1 MSRFY
6 LFIVLLG
13 LLATGCNHEDIDQY
27 NFTVRGRVTNET
39 TGLGVPGVWVYTE
52 YGEPCCGGIAF
63 RKGLD
68 SAKTNFEGKYTLQ
81 ISYPEDTLIYRFIT
95 FLKASILVDR
105 FYIYS
110 GLDLQDIGLTRFE
123 YEEMVAPVV
132 PAKLPDG
139 HLQTCDFTILPV
151 GYVEIDFRNRGAVAT
166 DTVSVKAIRL
176 DKNQEY
182 KNVLFYP
189 TFSFDRHLFPITA
202 SIPTVLIQENTYNG
216 NTVIVRDTFNLKAGQ
231 RVSRIMER

>member
-1 MSRFY
+1 MGRFY
-6 LFIVLLG
+6 LFIAVFG
-13 LLATGCNHEDIDQY
+13 LLASCNQEDVDQY
-27 NFTVRGRVTNET
+27 NYTVRGRVTHEI

-52 YGEPCCGGIAF
+52 YGEPCCGSIAF

-95 FLKASILVDR
+95 FLKAGTLNNQ
-105 FYIYS
+105 FYQYS
-110 GLDLQDIGLTRFE
+110 GLDVQDIGLTRFE
-123 YEEMVAPVV
+123 YNEMVAPVV

-139 HLQTCDFTILPV
+139 HLQSCDFTILPV
-151 GYVEIDFRNRGAVAT
+151 GYVEIDFRNRGSAPT

-189 TFSFDRHLFPITA
+189 SYSFGLHMFPVPA
-202 SIPTVLIQENTYNG
+202 SIPTLLIQENTFNG
-216 NTVIVRDTFNLKAGQ
+216 NTVTVRDTFNLKAGQ
-231 RVSRIMER
+231 RVSRTLER

>member
-151 GYVEIDFRNRGAVAT
+151 GYVEIDFRNRRSVAT

-189 TFSFDRHLFPITA
+189 AFSFDRHLFPITA
-202 SIPTVLIQENTYNG
+202 SILTVLIQENTYNG
-216 NTVIVRDTFNLKAGQ
+216 NKVIVRDTFNLKAGQ

>member
-1 MSRFY
+1 MGRIY
-6 LFIVLLG
+6 LLIAVLGMLVS
-13 LLATGCNHEDIDQY
+13 CNHEEIAQY
-27 NFTVRGRVTNET
+27 NYTVRGRVTHEI

-52 YGEPCCGGIAF
+52 YGEPCCGSIAF

-95 FLKASILVDR
+95 FLKASTLVNQ
-105 FYIYS
+105 FYRHS
-110 GLDLQDIGLTRFE
+110 GLDVQDIGLTRFE
-123 YEEMVAPVV
+123 YNEMVAPVV

-151 GYVEIDFRNRGAVAT
+151 GYVEIDFRNRGAEPT
-166 DTVSVKAIRL
+166 DTVSVKAVRM

-189 TFSFDRHLFPITA
+189 SYTFDLHLFPVPA

-216 NTVIVRDTFNLKAGQ
+216 NTVTVRDTFNLKAGQ
-231 RVSRIMER
+231 RISRTLER